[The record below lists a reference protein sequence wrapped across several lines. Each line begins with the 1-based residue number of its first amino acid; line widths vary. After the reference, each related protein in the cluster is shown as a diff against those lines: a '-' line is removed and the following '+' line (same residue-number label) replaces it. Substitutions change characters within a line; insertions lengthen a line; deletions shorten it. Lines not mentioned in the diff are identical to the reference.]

1 MSAAAETADT
11 PDLEALFDSI
21 ANATSMAVAKP
32 DAAAANEAVSEVA
45 SERVLQQIGQ
55 MTRTLHDALRELGFD
70 KLLHDTAERIP
81 DARER
86 LSYIA
91 AMTERAA
98 GRVLNATDAAQ
109 PIQEQL
115 GSAAGKLGAD
125 WDKLFNNQLSVEEF
139 KTLAAATRKFLVE
152 VPQHTAATNA
162 HLHEIMMAQDF
173 QDLTGQVIKKITE
186 LAQDMETKLIGVLL
200 EVAPRERTAEASS
213 GLLNGPAMN
222 PHLRN
227 DVVASQNQV
236 DELLE
241 SLGF

>member
-1 MSAAAETADT
+1 MSAAAETTDSA
-11 PDLEALFDSI
+11 DLEALFDSI
-21 ANATSMAVAKP
+21 VNAGATPVAAP
-32 DAAAANEAVSEVA
+32 DTTAANESAGNDSGD
-45 SERVLQQIGQ
+45 RVLQQIGQ
-55 MTRTLHDALRELGFD
+55 MTRALHDALRELGYD

-86 LSYIA
+86 LAYIT

-115 GSAAGKLGAD
+115 GGTAQKLGKG
-125 WDKLFNNQLSVEEF
+125 WDRLFDNQLSVDEF
-139 KTLAAATRKFLVE
+139 KTLAGDTRSFLGQ
-152 VPQHTAATNA
+152 VPQQTAETAK

-186 LAQDMETKLIGVLL
+186 LAQDMETKLIKVLL
-200 EVAPRERTAEASS
+200 EVAPRERALDAGS

-222 PHLRN
+222 AHLRE
-227 DVVASQNQV
+227 DVVASQSQV

>member
-1 MSAAAETADT
+1 MSAAAETADSA
-11 PDLEALFDSI
+11 DLEALFDSI
-21 ANATSMAVAKP
+21 VSSGAAPVAAP
-32 DAAAANEAVSEVA
+32 DTAAANESAGDA
-45 SERVLQQIGQ
+45 SMQVVQQIGQ
-55 MTRTLHDALRELGFD
+55 MTRSLHDALRELGYD
-70 KLLHDTAERIP
+70 KLVHETAERIP

-109 PIQEQL
+109 PIQEQM
-115 GSAAGKLGAD
+115 GSTADKLGKD
-125 WDKLFNNQLSVEEF
+125 WDRLFENRLSVDEF
-139 KTLAAATRKFLVE
+139 KALAGDTRKFLGQI
-152 VPQHTAATNA
+152 PQQTAETAK

-186 LAQDMETKLIGVLL
+186 LAHDMESKLIKVLL
-200 EVAPRERTAEASS
+200 EVAPRERAVDASG

-222 PHLRN
+222 AHLRD

>member
-1 MSAAAETADT
+1 MSAAAETADSA
-11 PDLEALFDSI
+11 DLEALFDSI
-21 ANATSMAVAKP
+21 VNAGAAQVGAPGT
-32 DAAAANEAVSEVA
+32 AAANESTGDDAGG
-45 SERVLQQIGQ
+45 RVMQQIGQ
-55 MTRTLHDALRELGFD
+55 MTRSLHDALRELGYD
-70 KLLHDTAERIP
+70 KLVHDTAERIP

-109 PIQEQL
+109 PIQEQM
-115 GSAAGKLGAD
+115 GSTAGKLGKD
-125 WDKLFNNQLSVEEF
+125 WDRLFENQLSVDEF
-139 KTLAAATRKFLVE
+139 KALAGDTRQFLGQI
-152 VPQHTAATNA
+152 PQQTAATA
-162 HLHEIMMAQDF
+162 KHLHEIMMAQDF

-186 LAQDMETKLIGVLL
+186 LAHDMETKLIKVLL
-200 EVAPRERTAEASS
+200 EVAPRERAGDAAG

-222 PHLRN
+222 AHLRD

>member
-1 MSAAAETADT
+1 MSAAAETADSA
-11 PDLEALFDSI
+11 DLEALFDSI
-21 ANATSMAVAKP
+21 VNSGAAPVAAP
-32 DAAAANEAVSEVA
+32 DSTAANESLGDEPGGSVI
-45 SERVLQQIGQ
+45 QQIGQ
-55 MTRTLHDALRELGFD
+55 MTRSLHDALRELGYD
-70 KLLHDTAERIP
+70 KLVHETAERIP

-98 GRVLNATDAAQ
+98 GRVLNATEAAQ
-109 PIQEQL
+109 PIQEQM
-115 GSAAGKLGAD
+115 GSTADKLGKD
-125 WDKLFNNQLSVEEF
+125 WDRLFDNRLSVDEF
-139 KTLAAATRKFLVE
+139 KSLAGDTRKFLGQI
-152 VPQHTAATNA
+152 PQQTAETAK

-186 LAQDMETKLIGVLL
+186 LAHDMETKLIKVLI
-200 EVAPRERTAEASS
+200 EVAPRERSADT

-222 PHLRN
+222 AHLRD